1 MIALTQVIN
10 KLREHGCDPTGNGKK
25 RSAKCPAH
33 DDHNPS
39 LGICER
45 DDGTVFLKCHA
56 GCIEND
62 IWLSLGYEL
71 SDLMPDNT
79 VDVDTPRVSK
89 AKPRGTSSG
98 STGFSTAEEAIAWFE
113 SKNGPTSGRWSY
125 QNSQGEVV
133 GVILRRDTP
142 KGKDIRPVSLVEGG
156 WRLKGMPYPSPLYSL
171 PDLGVA
177 DRVFITEGEKAAEA
191 AKTIGLCAT
200 TSAHGSQSANKTDWS
215 PLAGKECVILPDN
228 DAAGEHY
235 AKDVTEI
242 LNNLTP
248 PCVVKILDLPDLPDG
263 GDIADWVKLHLDN
276 TVDVD
281 TLGTEIEKLADTR
294 KEVVMP
300 ANNMFEI
307 SEKSES
313 SIGDKTQGGGRAR
326 NEFCPVP
333 SSELGDSEDVD
344 WFWRGY
350 IAPRTVTLIVGE
362 WKAGKTTLICHLLKE
377 MANGGDLA
385 GEVRATKVLVLSEE
399 TNSLWALRRDDV
411 GLGDHVHFQVR
422 PFLGR
427 PNKATWKS
435 YIEYTASLVEKGQF
449 DLLIIDTWASL
460 NPCLDENDAVR
471 TLEALLPLH
480 RITEAGAAVLIVH
493 HPSKKDTNGRQSAR
507 GSGALQGFMDTV
519 MELHRT
525 NPQLQSDRRRTLT
538 AVGRYE
544 ETPAEVVIELTDSGY
559 QRVGSKADSTQQDR
573 HVVIKE
579 ILTGRDW
586 TTDEEIRS
594 LWTDKEVPAPGKR
607 TLQKDLSTGCESGL
621 WERQGKGTKG
631 DKFKYKFDS
640 RTLPPKGA

>member
-1 MIALTQVIN
+1 
-10 KLREHGCDPTGNGKK
+10 
-25 RSAKCPAH
+25 
-33 DDHNPS
+33 
-39 LGICER
+39 
-45 DDGTVFLKCHA
+45 
-56 GCIEND
+56 
-62 IWLSLGYEL
+62 
-71 SDLMPDNT
+71 
-79 VDVDTPRVSK
+79 
-89 AKPRGTSSG
+89 
-98 STGFSTAEEAIAWFE
+98 
-113 SKNGPTSGRWSY
+113 
-125 QNSQGEVV
+125 
-133 GVILRRDTP
+133 
-142 KGKDIRPVSLVEGG
+142 
-156 WRLKGMPYPSPLYSL
+156 MPYQSPLYSL
-171 PDLGVA
+171 PDLVVA

-191 AKTIGLCAT
+191 AKAIGLCAT

-248 PCVVKILDLPDLPDG
+248 PCVVKILDLQDLPDG
-263 GDIADWVKLHLDN
+263 GDIADWVEQHLDN

-307 SEKSES
+307 SEKPES
-313 SIGDKTQGGGRAR
+313 SIGDKAQGGGRAR

-333 SSELGDSEDVD
+333 ASELGDSEDVD
-344 WFWRGY
+344 WLWHGY
-350 IAPRTVTLIVGE
+350 IAPGTVTLIVGE

-385 GEVRATKVLVLSEE
+385 GEVRAAKVLVLSEE
-399 TNSLWALRRDDV
+399 IDSLWARRRDDF

-422 PFLGR
+422 PFLGL

-435 YIEYTASLVEKGQF
+435 YIEYTSALVEKGKF

-471 TLEALLPLH
+471 TLDALLPLQ
-480 RITEAGAAVLIVH
+480 RITEAGAAVLIAH
-493 HPSKKDTNGRQSAR
+493 HPSKKDSNGRQSAR
-507 GSGALQGFMDTV
+507 GSGALQGFMDTI
-519 MELHRT
+519 MELQRT
-525 NPQLQSDRRRTLT
+525 NPQMQSDRRRTLT
-538 AVGRYE
+538 AIGRYH
-544 ETPAEVVIELTDSGY
+544 ETAAVAEVVIELTDSGY

-586 TTDEEIRS
+586 STDEEILS
-594 LWTDKEVPAPGKR
+594 LWTDKEVAAPGKR

-631 DKFKYKFDS
+631 DKFRYKFDS